1 MRPGLESR
9 EVVLVGGGHAHI
21 QILRRWAM
29 KPVAGVQLTLVTDR
43 GDAVYSGMVPGLV
56 AGDYSREEISIDL
69 ARLAGRA
76 GAQLIQSAATQV
88 DAGRRQ
94 ICFADR
100 PPIRYDVASLDVGSR
115 VLGWRLPGVKQFALA
130 TRPIAKLTRDLHQRL
145 TQLRGARRLCVVG
158 GGAGGVELAFCC
170 QARLAALGL
179 DAAIT
184 LVDVAPQILVGYPDA
199 LRERV
204 LELAKARGIR
214 FALGRNVVEVL
225 EGGVKLETGEVVAAD
240 LVLWVAGAAPTA
252 LLEAS
257 SLPKD
262 PRGFALCDHQLRVQG
277 HTDLFAVGDCAVQQ
291 DHSWVPRAGVYAV
304 RQGPVLDH
312 NLRAVLERAPL
323 QSYTPQRD
331 YLSLLNL
338 GGGVALGSKWGRTIE
353 GHWVW
358 RLKDRIDR
366 RFVDRFNLPDPQR
379 ESPPLGS
386 AEADSESMECGGC
399 AAKLQ
404 REVLQEA
411 LSSLA
416 PSRRE
421 ERVIWGIPEAEDIA
435 AWKHG
440 ADVVVANLDAFSAFT
455 RDYFALGRVAAT
467 NALSDLW
474 AKAAQPQVALS
485 SLVIPKAPRERQ
497 TDAVLQI
504 LQGAQRVF
512 EAHGVQLLGGHTQ
525 AGEQMQVGFAI
536 WGAAHGPLLP
546 KRGAKLGDSLVL
558 TKPLGSGVLLHADA
572 LGDCRFPWRE
582 ALYASLFATN
592 AEAGALAQ
600 RCGAHA
606 VTDVTG
612 FGLLGHLS
620 EMLEADGLG
629 AELELSTLPV
639 LPGALELLARGYRST
654 FHAQNAAVRN
664 RCRST
669 ATSGAVNARTELL
682 FDPQTSGGLL
692 IAIPAQLSDELL
704 SQLASAG
711 LAEARRIG
719 GVTASG
725 VLLV

>member
-1 MRPGLESR
+1 
-9 EVVLVGGGHAHI
+9 
-21 QILRRWAM
+21 M

-338 GGGVALGSKWGRTIE
+338 GGGVALGSKWGRT
-353 GHWVW
+353 
-358 RLKDRIDR
+358 
-366 RFVDRFNLPDPQR
+366 
-379 ESPPLGS
+379 
-386 AEADSESMECGGC
+386 
-399 AAKLQ
+399 
-404 REVLQEA
+404 
-411 LSSLA
+411 
-416 PSRRE
+416 
-421 ERVIWGIPEAEDIA
+421 
-435 AWKHG
+435 
-440 ADVVVANLDAFSAFT
+440 
-455 RDYFALGRVAAT
+455 
-467 NALSDLW
+467 
-474 AKAAQPQVALS
+474 
-485 SLVIPKAPRERQ
+485 
-497 TDAVLQI
+497 
-504 LQGAQRVF
+504 
-512 EAHGVQLLGGHTQ
+512 
-525 AGEQMQVGFAI
+525 
-536 WGAAHGPLLP
+536 
-546 KRGAKLGDSLVL
+546 
-558 TKPLGSGVLLHADA
+558 
-572 LGDCRFPWRE
+572 
-582 ALYASLFATN
+582 
-592 AEAGALAQ
+592 
-600 RCGAHA
+600 
-606 VTDVTG
+606 
-612 FGLLGHLS
+612 
-620 EMLEADGLG
+620 
-629 AELELSTLPV
+629 
-639 LPGALELLARGYRST
+639 
-654 FHAQNAAVRN
+654 
-664 RCRST
+664 
-669 ATSGAVNARTELL
+669 
-682 FDPQTSGGLL
+682 
-692 IAIPAQLSDELL
+692 
-704 SQLASAG
+704 
-711 LAEARRIG
+711 
-719 GVTASG
+719 
-725 VLLV
+725 